1 MTEPTPTTVTSGERQ
16 VLNRI
21 DRGLRCPEEE
31 LRYQLERK
39 DGHPLARAPELLDVL
54 IDLEA
59 RGLVRS
65 ELTFALTDDGRRALE
80 DGSPTSKT

>member
-1 MTEPTPTTVTSGERQ
+1 MAEHTPTTVAAGERQ

-21 DRGLRCPEEE
+21 DRGLRCPEPE

-65 ELTFALTDDGRRALE
+65 ELTFALTADGRAALE
-80 DGSPTSKT
+80 ELGPHQRS

>member
-1 MTEPTPTTVTSGERQ
+1 MADLTPTTLSAGEHQ

-39 DGHPLARAPELLDVL
+39 DSHPLARAPELLDVL
-54 IDLEA
+54 IELEA

-65 ELTFALTDDGRRALE
+65 ELTFALTDDGRAALHHAR
-80 DGSPTSKT
+80 P

>member
-1 MTEPTPTTVTSGERQ
+1 MVGARSITGRARWS
-16 VLNRI
+16 

-39 DGHPLARAPELLDVL
+39 DGHPLAHASELLDVL
-54 IDLEA
+54 IDLQA

-65 ELTFALTDDGRRALE
+65 ELTFALTDDGRAALQHAR
-80 DGSPTSKT
+80 S

>member
-1 MTEPTPTTVTSGERQ
+1 MAECTPTTVTAGERQ

-21 DRGLRCPEEE
+21 DRGLRCPEAE

>member
-1 MTEPTPTTVTSGERQ
+1 MAGLTPTTLSAGEHQ

-21 DRGLRCPEEE
+21 DRGLRCPEQE

-39 DGHPLARAPELLDVL
+39 DSHPLARAPELLDVL

-65 ELTFALTDDGRRALE
+65 ELTFALTADGRRALE
-80 DGSPTSKT
+80 DSSPTSKT

>member
-1 MTEPTPTTVTSGERQ
+1 MAERTPTTVSTGERQ

-65 ELTFALTDDGRRALE
+65 ELTFALTDDGRDALQ
-80 DGSPTSKT
+80 DGSPAGET

>member
-1 MTEPTPTTVTSGERQ
+1 MAERTQTTVTAGERQ

-21 DRGLRCPEEE
+21 DRGLRCLEEE

-39 DGHPLARAPELLDVL
+39 DAHPLARSPELLDVL

-65 ELTFALTDDGRRALE
+65 ELTFALTADGRRALE
-80 DGSPTSKT
+80 DGGPTGET

>member
-1 MTEPTPTTVTSGERQ
+1 MSDRTPTTVTAGERQ

-21 DRGLRCPEEE
+21 DRGLRCPEKE

-39 DGHPLARAPELLDVL
+39 DAHPLARSPELLDVL

-65 ELTFALTDDGRRALE
+65 ELTFALTGDGRAVLQHAN
-80 DGSPTSKT
+80 